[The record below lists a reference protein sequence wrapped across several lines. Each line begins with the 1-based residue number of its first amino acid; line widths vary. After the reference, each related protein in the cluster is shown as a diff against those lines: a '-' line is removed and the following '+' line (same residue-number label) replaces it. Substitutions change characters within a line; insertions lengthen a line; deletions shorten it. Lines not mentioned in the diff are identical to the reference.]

1 MTSKVFPKT
10 ALISV
15 SNKSGVLTF
24 AKLLQ
29 KNGVK
34 IFATGGTAAALKA
47 GGIRVSKVSSIS
59 RFPEIFGGRVK
70 TLSPYISGGILGK
83 RDDDKAEAKKNNIT
97 WIDLVVCNLYPFSDV
112 AKNTSSTMDE
122 KIENIDIGGPT
133 MIRAA
138 AKNFKWVGVV
148 VSPKDYNSIGAA
160 ISNGGLTEKK
170 RFELAKKA
178 FGHCAKYDQTIFE
191 TLSEKTPKHDSLRYG
206 ENPHQQAFVVKGETH
221 SSLGI
226 PQAKQHQGKAL
237 SYNNYLDGDA
247 ALQCLSEFKK
257 SPACVIVKH
266 NSPCG
271 VGVGKSVGEAF
282 SRALNVDSLSAFG
295 GVVAMNRKCTGDLAK
310 KIDKIFFEIIVAPS
324 FDVASLKIFSKK
336 KNLRVLSLKK
346 YLSPK
351 FSIKTIGGGSLGQE
365 RDDSKLLKKHLVV
378 PTKKRLT
385 PSQLSA
391 GLLAW
396 KVVKHTKS
404 NAIVVAKNNK
414 IISISGGQTSRV
426 DATKIAFEKT
436 KIPKGCTVASD
447 AFFPFKDSIEK
458 MAEYEIAA
466 IIQPGGSI
474 RDREVVESCN
484 KNKIAMAFT
493 GFRVFKH

>member
-1 MTSKVFPKT
+1 M
-10 ALISV
+10 
-15 SNKSGVLTF
+15 GVLQKKSVL
-24 AKLLQ
+24 ALL
-29 KNGVK
+29 
-34 IFATGGTAAALKA
+34 
-47 GGIRVSKVSSIS
+47 
-59 RFPEIFGGRVK
+59 
-70 TLSPYISGGILGK
+70 
-83 RDDDKAEAKKNNIT
+83 
-97 WIDLVVCNLYPFSDV
+97 
-112 AKNTSSTMDE
+112 
-122 KIENIDIGGPT
+122 
-133 MIRAA
+133 
-138 AKNFKWVGVV
+138 
-148 VSPKDYNSIGAA
+148 
-160 ISNGGLTEKK
+160 
-170 RFELAKKA
+170 KA
-178 FGHCAKYDQTIFE
+178 FGHCAEYDQTIFE
-191 TLSEKTPKHDSLRYG
+191 ALSKKAPEHNSLRYG
-206 ENPHQQAFVVKGETH
+206 ENPHQQAFVVKGDVP

-226 PQAKQHQGKAL
+226 PQSKQHQGKAL

-271 VGVGKSVGEAF
+271 VGLGKNVSEAF
-282 SRALNVDSLSAFG
+282 TRALNVDSLSAFG
-295 GVVAMNRKCTGDLAK
+295 GVVAINKKCTVDLAK

-324 FDVASLKIFSKK
+324 FDIGSLKIFSKK

-346 YLSPK
+346 YLSPE

-365 RDDSKLLKKHLVV
+365 RDDSNLLKKHLVI
-378 PTKKRLT
+378 PTKKKLT
-385 PSQLSA
+385 PNQLST
-391 GLLAW
+391 GLFAW

-436 KIPKGCTVASD
+436 KIPKGCVVASD

-458 MAEYEIAA
+458 MAQYKIAA

-474 RDREVVESCN
+474 RDSEVVESCN